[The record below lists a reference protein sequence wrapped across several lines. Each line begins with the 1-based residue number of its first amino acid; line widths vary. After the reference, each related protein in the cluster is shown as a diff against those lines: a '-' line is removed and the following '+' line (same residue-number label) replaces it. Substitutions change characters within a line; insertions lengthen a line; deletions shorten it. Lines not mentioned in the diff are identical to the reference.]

1 MPPDPFGAAL
11 LASDQAGESLRVGI
25 SGHQKL
31 PTLAEEFARHALKDL
46 LSERKI
52 ETGISSLAEG
62 ADQLFSRV
70 LLEGGISLKV
80 IVPCSDYE
88 RAFGDPEAL
97 HGYHELLPRACE
109 VEYLAYSEPSE
120 LAFLAAGHRIVDQ
133 VDLLVAIWDGQPAK
147 GLGGTA
153 DIVDYAR
160 SLAKPVVVLWPSGIS
175 R

>member
-1 MPPDPFGAAL
+1 LPPHPLGTAL

-25 SGHQKL
+25 SGHQKM
-31 PTLAEEFARHALKDL
+31 PALAEVFARHALKDF

-52 ETGISSLAEG
+52 EIGISSLAEG
-62 ADQLFSRV
+62 SDQLFSRV

-88 RAFGDPEAL
+88 RAFSDPKAL
-97 HGYHELLPRACE
+97 LGYHEILSRACD

-160 SLAKPVVVLWPSGIS
+160 SMAKPVVVLWPSGIA